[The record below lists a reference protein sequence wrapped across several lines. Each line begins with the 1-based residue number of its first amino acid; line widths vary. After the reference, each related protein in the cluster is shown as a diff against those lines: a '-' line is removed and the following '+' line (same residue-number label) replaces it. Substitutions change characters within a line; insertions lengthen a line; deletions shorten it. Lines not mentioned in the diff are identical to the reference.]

1 MALAIGVIETQGI
14 PGALAIADALGKAAA
29 VTVVRVEN
37 TEQGRV
43 SVIIRGST
51 GAVQAA
57 ISQTQAHLSHHPGVA
72 LMGSHILPCPDGN
85 VDAIL
90 PVQHSPNPSH
100 NDLSW
105 LDD

>member
-1 MALAIGVIETQGI
+1 MAIAIGVIETQGI

-43 SVIIRGST
+43 SVIIRGIT

-57 ISQTQAHLSHHPGVA
+57 IAHVQVSMSTHPGVA
-72 LMGSHILPCPDGN
+72 LLGSHILPCPDGN
-85 VDAIL
+85 VDTVL
-90 PVQHSPNPSH
+90 PVRPSPGFTSS
-100 NDLSW
+100 DISW

>member
-1 MALAIGVIETQGI
+1 MAIAIGVIETQGI

-57 ISQTQAHLSHHPGVA
+57 IAHTQASMATHPGVT
-72 LMGSHILPCPDGN
+72 LLGSHILPCPHGN
-85 VDAIL
+85 VDVVL
-90 PVQHSPNPSH
+90 PVRPSPGFAQS
-100 NDLSW
+100 DISW

>member
-1 MALAIGVIETQGI
+1 MAMAIGVIETHGI

-37 TEQGRV
+37 AEQGRV

-57 ISQTQAHLSHHPGVA
+57 IAHTQAAMATYPSVA
-72 LMGSHILPCPDGN
+72 LLGSHILPCPDGN
-85 VDAIL
+85 VDAVL
-90 PVQHSPNPSH
+90 PVRLSPGFTSS
-100 NDLSW
+100 DISW